1 LRLSFS
7 EVPAEQIEAGV
18 QRLSSVLA
26 AALHSGRHSRSV
38 ESQEGPPLV

>member
-1 LRLSFS
+1 
-7 EVPAEQIEAGV
+7 VPVEQIEAGV

-26 AALHSGRHSRSV
+26 AALHSGRRARSV